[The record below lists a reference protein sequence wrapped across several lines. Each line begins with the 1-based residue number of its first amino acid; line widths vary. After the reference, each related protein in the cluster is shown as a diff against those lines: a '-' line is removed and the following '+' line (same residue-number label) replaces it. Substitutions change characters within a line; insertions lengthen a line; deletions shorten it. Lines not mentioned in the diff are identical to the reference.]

1 MGGGEKME
9 MDSSDR
15 MTFLKQENI
24 KFFQIFDFFPD
35 AVLLMRKSDKVV
47 MDINGACEKLIGY
60 KREEII
66 GQTALKMVFFLNP
79 DLWTQVFEQL
89 ETEKSIRNID
99 TRIMSKEN
107 TVVNVNISINHI
119 DLGDNPH
126 YLTILRHIKKQESM
140 KTDEAEPPPQINT
153 SIEYLLAQERGI
165 SRKDIRQLIDFPAIQ
180 EMMNAFYRT
189 THIGI
194 AITDLEGNV
203 QVATGWQ
210 DICTKFHRIH
220 PETLGH
226 CKKSDIYLSQ
236 NVKEGQYSLYKCKNN
251 MWDIATPIVVG
262 GRHIANLFLGQFFF
276 DDEVL
281 DYELFTKQAKKYGF
295 DEKEYLAA
303 LADVPRWS
311 RETVYNVMDFYTKL
325 AVMVSR
331 LSIANVQLGKSLKKQ
346 KQIEAKLKKHRDHL
360 ADLVK
365 ETQKR
370 LIQSEKMAG
379 IGQLAAGVA
388 HEINNPT
395 GFVMSNLQILSV
407 NINQLFSII
416 DNFEEL
422 LRNNSPQDPE
432 KSEALQDCLQKLKEN
447 YDIDYLKEDLPEL
460 INECL
465 EGTNRIKNIV
475 ANLKSFTHP
484 GMECHVPVNL
494 NNEIEKAL
502 NLVLNE
508 VKYNCEI
515 VKEYGELPKISGN
528 PQQIEQVMMNILIN
542 ASHAIEDKGTIR
554 IKTYHQ
560 GEHVTIE
567 VTDSGKGMHED
578 IMDKIFDPFFTTK
591 DVGKGTGLGLY
602 IVYGIIEEHKGKID
616 VESKIGEGT
625 KIIIK
630 FPVEIARHR

>member
-1 MGGGEKME
+1 ME

>member
-1 MGGGEKME
+1 ME
-9 MDSSDR
+9 MNSNDNP
-15 MTFLKQENI
+15 TFLKQDGI
-24 KFFQIFDFFPD
+24 KFFQLFHFFPD
-35 AVLLMRKSDKVV
+35 AVLLIRKSDKVV
-47 MDINGACEKLIGY
+47 TDINGACEKLIGY
-60 KREEII
+60 KGEEII
-66 GQTALKMVFFLNP
+66 GQTSLKMVFFLNP

-89 ETEKSIRNID
+89 ETEKSIRDIE

-107 TVVNVNISINHI
+107 TIVNVNISINHI
-119 DLGDNPH
+119 DLGGQPH

-140 KTDEAEPPPQINT
+140 KTGEAERPPQIDT
-153 SIEYLLAQERGI
+153 SIEYLLSQERGI
-165 SRKDIRQLIDFPAIQ
+165 SRKDIRQLIDFSDIQ
-180 EMMNAFYRT
+180 EMMNAFYKT

-210 DICTKFHRIH
+210 EICTKFHRTH
-220 PETLGH
+220 PETLAH

-236 NVKEGQYSLYKCKNN
+236 NIKEGQYNLYKCKNN

-276 DDEVL
+276 DDEIL

-346 KQIEAKLKKHRDHL
+346 KQIEAELKRHRDHL

-365 ETQKR
+365 ETQKQ

-379 IGQLAAGVA
+379 VGQLAAGVA

-395 GFVMSNLQILSV
+395 GFVMSNLQILLE
-407 NINQLFSII
+407 NFNQLFSII
-416 DNFEEL
+416 DHLEEL
-422 LRNNSPQDPE
+422 LRENLPPDPE
-432 KSEALQDCLQKLKEN
+432 KSEALQDCLQRLKEN
-447 YDIDYLKEDLPEL
+447 YDFDYLKEDLPEL

-484 GMECHVPVNL
+484 GMECHVPIGL

-502 NLVLNE
+502 NLVRNE
-508 VKYNCEI
+508 VKYKCEI

-528 PQQIEQVMMNILIN
+528 PQQIEQVMINILLN
-542 ASHAIEDKGTIR
+542 ASHAIEDKGTINIR
-554 IKTYHQ
+554 TYHQ

-567 VTDSGKGMHED
+567 VTDSGRGMHEE

-591 DVGKGTGLGLY
+591 DVGKGTGLGLS

-630 FPVEIARHR
+630 LPV

>member
-1 MGGGEKME
+1 ME

-346 KQIEAKLKKHRDHL
+346 KQIEAELKKHRDHL

-542 ASHAIEDKGTIR
+542 ASHAIEDKGTIS

-602 IVYGIIEEHKGKID
+602 IVYGIIEEHKGKIG

-630 FPVEIARHR
+630 FPVEMARHS